1 MLCFASQASES
12 QGESQVIRWIERAT
26 LHANTGGDSELA
38 VEVLDIFAGQ
48 VETWGQMLDAKSDPE
63 RWADAAHTLK
73 GAALGIGAVQLA
85 DACKLAEEAGRS
97 EPPPSLTRAAL
108 LLNDI
113 RDVLMPTLEE
123 VAKVRHELSVSGIFR
138 AS

>member
-1 MLCFASQASES
+1 
-12 QGESQVIRWIERAT
+12 
-26 LHANTGGDSELA
+26 
-38 VEVLDIFAGQ
+38 
-48 VETWGQMLDAKSDPE
+48 MLDAESEPE

-85 DACKLAEEAGRS
+85 DACKIAEEAGRS
-97 EPPPSLTRAAL
+97 DTPPSLTKAAL

-123 VAKVRHELSVSGIFR
+123 VAKVRHELSVSGVFR